1 MRAYVI
7 QLSAVMIISVSVFNW
22 ILIRS
27 CKSKCTLYIIEVLC
41 KDWLRLICMKCGQNV
56 WNSDWEPQSGCD
68 WGLDCALAGLPA
80 TYLDSTRIGKLILHS
95 ALWVFRISS
104 KCAGSHHPQSSL
116 HNDISALRLGN
127 FRLYVKRGSQMSS
140 MDSWLNLIT
149 TDALQSLEPASSQAV
164 PSQERDGLDTTA
176 RSSPWLCST
185 VSLNWK

>member
-1 MRAYVI
+1 MFYVKI
-7 QLSAVMIISVSVFNW
+7 G
-22 ILIRS
+22 R
-27 CKSKCTLYIIEVLC
+27 
-41 KDWLRLICMKCGQNV
+41 DWYV
-56 WNSDWEPQSGCD
+56 WNVGRMYGILALNHPVSLQPEWM
-68 WGLDCALAGLPA
+68 WLWVRLLAGWLA

-95 ALWVFRISS
+95 ALGVFRISS
-104 KCAGSHHPQSSL
+104 KCAGSHRPQSSL

-149 TDALQSLEPASSQAV
+149 TLSSPVSGATEPASYQAV